1 MRTHDYLLGLS
12 LLALIACNQEN
23 MPERPTPT
31 PGAEVK
37 FGVSL
42 NKTDVTR
49 TIYGEEHTVK
59 NEKFFPI
66 YWVRGDKVLVTS
78 PQCLN
83 GRNTAQYTVSVK
95 DDTPQNYASS
105 LDKTGE
111 VGVQW
116 GKDDADFYSVYP
128 ADKASVQGTTF
139 HLTMPNVQRET
150 LEFRENGQKAY
161 ADMNA
166 CFMGAVSKGV
176 ANGSDVNLTYTPLST
191 AIRFTLRGPSSDDP
205 RAQPDSKVI
214 ISKVVLKAD
223 KDGKPIAGDFTV
235 DMSTGTETPTVKP
248 GEKKYYEITLYTHYA
263 FTEGFLTLGLNDEV
277 ELNAFVIPYEDLVV
291 NDKWELEVTTDQGKV
306 FTTSLKEK
314 GTGDGKLKPGKIHRF
329 KGKLPSLP
337 APKKD
342 WDPAKWMENI
352 PRNVYLSEI
361 SIPGSWNS
369 LNDDCQ
375 DVNGSTEQICKAAID
390 SQYIAGARAF
400 HIDARWK
407 AENNPSVGDDYVLTQ
422 PGKLTLGV
430 ANSGAA
436 YNYKDKKLMN
446 KDNMPF
452 ADALKYI
459 ADHVKSKEYMMVF
472 CTLAHNSYEET
483 EGGWMQVV
491 SDVCATDKR
500 IIDART
506 ISANTVVGEVLG
518 KVIVIVNCAKDPTT
532 ISNLPTG
539 SKCLFTYTPLELNE
553 SRYKDNK
560 NYPWCTGVIANSAD
574 KSLNMYSAQ
583 AQIMACSGKPDYSI
597 NATEGYTVSGRGY
610 APTLVERQQKTEN
623 ILNWSLA
630 NFQKK
635 DYAHCDWLYNGL
647 GGYLCTSGGDEIKD
661 KRKYDYRDSYKEVAQ
676 TLNRWIDDKIK
687 QMSANPGA
695 GQTRYYPVG
704 MVLMNYVTNDTY
716 GKPVM
721 LDILLLNNKFR
732 KAYDPNKD
740 PLGPSNNGS
749 SSDVN
754 SAAPGYN
761 SGMKDK
767 GTDAIG
773 WTRSH

>member
-1 MRTHDYLLGLS
+1 MRTYDYLLGLS
-12 LLALIACNQEN
+12 LLALVACNQEN

-37 FGVSL
+37 FGASL

-49 TIYGEEHTVK
+49 TIYGDE
-59 NEKFFPI
+59 NSNAFPI
-66 YWVRGDKVLVTS
+66 YWVKDDKVLVTS

-83 GRNTAQYTVSVK
+83 GRNTALYKVTVN
-95 DDTPQNYASS
+95 TTTQNYANS
-105 LDKTGE
+105 LDKTGAA
-111 VGVQW
+111 GVQW
-116 GKDDADFYSVYP
+116 GQADKADFYSVYP
-128 ADKASVQGTTF
+128 ADKASVQGTKF
-139 HLTMPNVQRET
+139 SLKMPNVQRDI
-150 LEFRENGQKAY
+150 LKLVDKDQKAY

-166 CFMGAVSKGV
+166 CFMGAVSREV
-176 ANGSDVNLTYTPLST
+176 PNGSEVNLTYTPLST
-191 AIRFTLRGPSSDDP
+191 AIRFTLRGPSAGVGETGSE
-205 RAQPDSKVI
+205 VT

-223 KDGKPIAGDFTV
+223 KPIAGDFTV
-235 DMSTGTETPTVKP
+235 DMSTAEPTVTL
-248 GEKKYYEITLYTHYA
+248 GSNIYNEITLYAYYA
-263 FTEGFLTLGLNDEV
+263 STGGNLTLKVGEQV
-277 ELNAFVIPYEDLVV
+277 ELNAFVIPYEGLAV
-291 NDKWELEVTTDQGKV
+291 NENWKLEVTTAQGKV
-306 FTTSLKEK
+306 YTTSLK
-314 GTGDGKLKPGKIHRF
+314 GTRNGTLKPGWIHRIQ
-329 KGKLPSLP
+329 GQLPSLP
-337 APKKD
+337 APTTD
-342 WDPAKWMENI
+342 WDPANWMVNI

-369 LNDDCQ
+369 LNDDFQ
-375 DVNGSTEQICKAAID
+375 DVKGSTEQICKAAID
-390 SQYIAGARAF
+390 AQYNAGARAF

-407 AENNPSVGDDYVLTQ
+407 AERNPVWPSQTYYSD

-430 ANSGAA
+430 ANSGDA

-452 ADALKYI
+452 ADALEYI
-459 ADHVKSKEYMMVF
+459 ASHVQSKEYMVVF

-491 SDVCATDKR
+491 SDVCAADKK

-506 ISANTVVGEVLG
+506 ISANTVIGEVLG
-518 KVIVIVNCAKDPTT
+518 KVIVIVNCAKDPAT

-553 SRYKDNK
+553 SRYKELD
-560 NYPWCTGVIANSAD
+560 YCTGAIANSAD
-574 KSLNMYSAQ
+574 ASLNMYSAQ
-583 AQIMACSGKPDYSI
+583 AQIMANPMD
-597 NATEGYTVSGRGY
+597 ATAGYTVSGRGY
-610 APTLVERQQKTEN
+610 APTWAERKQKTEN
-623 ILNWSLA
+623 ILKWSLD
-630 NFQKK
+630 NYGKT

-647 GGYLCTSGGDEIKD
+647 GGYLCTKKDDEVEN
-661 KRKYDYRDSYKEVAQ
+661 SQKEVAQ
-676 TLNRWIDDKIK
+676 TLNLWIDSKIK
-687 QMSANPGA
+687 QMSAHPAA

-704 MVLMNYVTNDTY
+704 LVLMNYVTDESY

-721 LDILLLNNKFR
+721 LDILSLNNKFR
-732 KAYDPNKD
+732 KAYDPDKD
-740 PLGPSNNGS
+740 PLDPSNNGS

-761 SGMKDK
+761 SGMKDN

>member
-1 MRTHDYLLGLS
+1 MRTHDYILGLS
-12 LLALIACNQEN
+12 LLALVACNQEN

-49 TIYGEEHTVK
+49 TIYGEE
-59 NEKFFPI
+59 NNNAFPI
-66 YWVRGDKVLVTS
+66 YWVDGDKVLVTS
-78 PQCLN
+78 PKCLN
-83 GRNTAQYTVSVK
+83 GRNTAQYKVTVPHDK
-95 DDTPQNYASS
+95 PQNYATS
-105 LDKTGE
+105 LDKTGAA
-111 VGVQW
+111 GVQW
-116 GKDDADFYSVYP
+116 GKEDFADFYSVYP
-128 ADKASVQGTTF
+128 ADNASVQGTTF

-150 LEFRENGQKAY
+150 LELRENGQKAN

-166 CFMGAVSKGV
+166 CFMKAVSEGV
-176 ANGSDVNLTYTPLST
+176 AKGHDVNLTYTPLST
-191 AIRFTLRGPSSDDP
+191 AIRFTLRGPLSGVGQISE
-205 RAQPDSKVI
+205 VTI
-214 ISKVVLKAD
+214 IKVVLKAD
-223 KDGKPIAGDFTV
+223 KPIAGDFTV
-235 DMSTGTETPTVKP
+235 DMSTGTVTP
-248 GEKKYYEITLYTHYA
+248 GEKKYNEITLYTYYPS
-263 FTEGFLTLGLNDEV
+263 TDGYLTLGMNKKNKEV
-277 ELNAFVIPYEDLVV
+277 ELNAFVIPYKDLEV
-291 NDKWELEVTTDQGKV
+291 NDNWKLEVTTDQGKV

-314 GTGDGKLKPGKIHRF
+314 GTGDGKLMPGRIHRF
-329 KGKLPSLP
+329 KGQLPSLP
-337 APKKD
+337 APNKD

-369 LNDDCQ
+369 LNGDCQ

-390 SQYIAGARAF
+390 SQYFAGARAF

-407 AENNPSVGDDYVLTQ
+407 AENNPSVGDDYVLTN

-430 ANSGAA
+430 ANSGDA

-452 ADALKYI
+452 ADALTYI

-518 KVIVIVNCAKDPTT
+518 KVIVIVNCAKDPAT

-574 KSLNMYSAQ
+574 ASLRMYSAQ

-597 NATEGYTVSGRGY
+597 NATAGYTVSGRGY

-623 ILNWSLA
+623 ILKWSLD
-630 NFQKK
+630 NYGKMN
-635 DYAHCDWLYNGL
+635 YTHRDWLYNGL
-647 GGYLCTSGGDEIKD
+647 GGYLITKGGDEIKD
-661 KRKYDYRDSYKEVAQ
+661 KKKYDYRDSYKEVAQ
-676 TLNRWIDDKIK
+676 TLNRWIDGKIK

-704 MVLMNYVTNDTY
+704 LVLMNYVTDSVC

-721 LDILLLNNKFR
+721 LDILSLNNKFR
-732 KAYDPNKD
+732 KSYDPNKD
-740 PLGPSNNGS
+740 PLDPSNNGS

-761 SGMKDK
+761 SGMKDN